1 MKNNHT
7 ANHIPIYLISLTKDS
22 ERRELLA
29 NRFPLFSSQFI
40 LINSVDG
47 RELSARDYY
56 LQILPYF
63 KTHQRIL
70 TPSELGTTLSH
81 VKALTTFL
89 ESNAE
94 FALIIEDDIIGND
107 EDIHHLLSLAQQL
120 DKQTLL
126 SGGGLQGV
134 NARYL
139 LGKKTQLQDTYNT
152 ANLAN
157 PPITR
162 ACAYIVSRFV
172 AQSILHHHQHNLTI
186 ADDWGII
193 LNGTKIKIYYTDILQ
208 HPTDLSTSNIES
220 ERQVQEPTL
229 IGKLLGPAGFKQACL
244 KLYREIALPF
254 YKLAGYQKLP
264 IKSNSTDDEVQQ

>member
-107 EDIHHLLSLAQQL
+107 EDISHLLSIAQQL
-120 DKQTLL
+120 DHQTLL

-139 LGKKTQLQDTYNT
+139 LGKKAPLQDTYIA

-162 ACAYIVSRFV
+162 ACAYIVSRYV
-172 AQSILHHHQHNLTI
+172 AQCILEHHQSNLTT
-186 ADDWGII
+186 ADDWGAI
-193 LNGTKIKIYYTDILQ
+193 LKDAMIKIYYTDILR
-208 HPTDLSTSNIES
+208 HPTDLSASNIES
-220 ERQVQEPTL
+220 ERQAQDSTL
-229 IGKLLGPAGFKQACL
+229 IQKLLGPAGFKRACL
-244 KLYREIALPF
+244 KLYREIARPL
-254 YKLAGYQKLP
+254 YKLTGYKQLP
-264 IKSNSTDDEVQQ
+264 IKSNSPHDEVQS